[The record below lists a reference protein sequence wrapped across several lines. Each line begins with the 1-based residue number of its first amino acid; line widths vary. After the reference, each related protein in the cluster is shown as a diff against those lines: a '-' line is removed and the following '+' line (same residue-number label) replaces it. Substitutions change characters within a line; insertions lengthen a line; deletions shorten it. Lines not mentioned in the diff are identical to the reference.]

1 MNIPLNIHSQHLEAV
16 SEATV
21 KPGESEL
28 REVIGKVAGR
38 DVAALRKQDDLR
50 EVLGLDGLDLIRI
63 VVTAEE
69 IFGLTVDDDWLVRLT
84 SYGDLLDAFG
94 LA

>member
-1 MNIPLNIHSQHLEAV
+1 MHIPLNINTQHLAAQP
-16 SEATV
+16 EATV
-21 KPGESEL
+21 KPGESDL

-38 DVAALRKQDDLR
+38 DVSALRRQDDLR
-50 EVLGLDGLDLIRI
+50 QVLGLDGLDLIRVI
-63 VVTAEE
+63 VTAEE
-69 IFGLTVDDDWLVRLT
+69 IFGLTVDDDGLVRLA

>member
-1 MNIPLNIHSQHLEAV
+1 MNIPLNIHTQHLEAE

-21 KPGESEL
+21 KPGESNL
-28 REVIGKVAGR
+28 RDVIGKVAGR
-38 DVAALRKQDDLR
+38 DVSALRRQDDLR
-50 EVLGLDGLDLIRI
+50 QVLSLDGLDLIRI

-69 IFGLTVDDDWLVRLT
+69 IFGLTVDDDRLAGLA